1 MKKKY
6 HICLITS
13 CIVPNT
19 ISGPITNFTKKERL
33 IQLTNNIN
41 YLVKTSLFN
50 EIYIIDPF
58 LNNEKKIKEFSSD
71 LFKNGLIKSAKLN
84 YLVFNPNEKTKVQ
97 IKKKGKGYSEL
108 EMIIE
113 GTKKINNDHNH
124 THTLIHKISGRYK
137 ILNIKKIVNKSE
149 IIFNNKKILYLPF
162 SRILSKCYTVL
173 ISFKSDI
180 DIRLFINCLRD
191 IEDNKKKYT
200 EHSFYKNLVTKKVT
214 YRNNEVPQFELSMIG
229 GSKQGRYGIFR
240 QLMNKFLYGY
250 M

>member
-13 CIVPNT
+13 CIIPNT
-19 ISGPITNFTKKERL
+19 RTGPITNFTKKERL

-41 YLVKTSLFN
+41 YLLKTSLFN
-50 EIYIIDPF
+50 KIYIIDPF
-58 LNNEKKIKEFSSD
+58 LKNEGKIKEFT
-71 LFKNGLIKSAKLN
+71 LELIKNGLIKSEKFKFLT
-84 YLVFNPNEKTKVQ
+84 FNPSEKTKLQ

-113 GTKKINNDHNH
+113 GTKKINNDHDN
-124 THTLIHKISGRYK
+124 TLIHKISGRYK
-137 ILNIKKIVNKSE
+137 ILNIKKIVKKSE
-149 IIFNNKKILYLPF
+149 LIFNTRKILYLPF
-162 SRILSKCYTVL
+162 SRLLSKCYTVL

-180 DIRLFINCLRD
+180 DVNLFINCLRD
-191 IEDNKKKYT
+191 IEDKKNKYT
-200 EHSFYKNLVTKKVT
+200 EHSFYKNLVRKKVT
-214 YRNNEVPQFELSMIG
+214 YRNNIVPQFELSLIG
-229 GSKQGRYGIFR
+229 GSKQGRYGIFK

>member
-13 CIVPNT
+13 CIIPNT
-19 ISGPITNFTKKERL
+19 RTGPITNFTKKERL

-41 YLVKTSLFN
+41 YLLKTSLFN
-50 EIYIIDPF
+50 KIYIIDPF
-58 LNNEKKIKEFSSD
+58 LKNEVKIKEFT
-71 LFKNGLIKSAKLN
+71 LELIKNGLIKSKKFKFLT
-84 YLVFNPNEKTKVQ
+84 FNPSEKTKLQ

-113 GTKKINNDHNH
+113 GTKKINNDHDN
-124 THTLIHKISGRYK
+124 TLIHKISGRYK
-137 ILNIKKIVNKSE
+137 ILNIKKIVKKSE
-149 IIFNNKKILYLPF
+149 LIFNTRKILYLPF
-162 SRILSKCYTVL
+162 SRLLSKCYTVL

-180 DIRLFINCLRD
+180 DINLFINCLRD
-191 IEDNKKKYT
+191 IEDKKNKYT
-200 EHSFYKNLVTKKVT
+200 EHSFYKNLVRKKVT
-214 YRNNEVPQFELSMIG
+214 YRNNIVPKFELSLIG
-229 GSKQGRYGIFR
+229 GSKQGRYGIFK